1 MILRIHISSV
11 RLQLGLCTL
20 ILADEPTGSLDRKNA
35 VIVMDILK
43 SLNREGRTVIIVTH
57 DEGIKNQVDRRI
69 EL

>member
-1 MILRIHISSV
+1 
-11 RLQLGLCTL
+11 
-20 ILADEPTGSLDRKNA
+20 
-35 VIVMDILK
+35 MDILK